1 MLAVFLY
8 EHGSENNSDA
18 RMSWGLARVPWVSR
32 APDVSLEL
40 SMCHTS
46 HLLELKKKKYTGIF
60 SKPLNPSQPASFPA
74 VLPLSPNCIDCV
86 SDMQISLTPS
96 SCHAQGLPGLHSA
109 HPLGQ
114 LFTMHLFPLHWPLP
128 HH

>member
-46 HLLELKKKKYTGIF
+46 HLLELKKKNTLEFLVSRLI
-60 SKPLNPSQPASFPA
+60 PLSLLPSQQCF
-74 VLPLSPNCIDCV
+74 L
-86 SDMQISLTPS
+86 
-96 SCHAQGLPGLHSA
+96 
-109 HPLGQ
+109 
-114 LFTMHLFPLHWPLP
+114 
-128 HH
+128 